1 MDDHFIVIKETSLY
15 YNEMYIYSRASTN
28 YPVRSRTRGISRNL
42 EESRGIYQ
50 LRFRHSCQPK
60 SFIPVTDT
68 SLELKLSEQTH
79 TGTLPVSL
87 FGKLTSDHSPVD
99 GASIIITGTGEG
111 KQFSVTT
118 NQFGSYGSQ
127 VSLGPGTHKIE
138 AYFAGDSDHTSS
150 SATRVVTV
158 K

>member
-1 MDDHFIVIKETSLY
+1 MVQKPIATSVIAAVTVAGTLMLAILATIS
-15 YNEMYIYSRASTN
+15 STN
-28 YPVRSRTRGISRNL
+28 QAFAEAKPTILSLGS
-42 EESRGIYQ
+42 S
-50 LRFRHSCQPK
+50 P
-60 SFIPVTDT
+60 T
-68 SLELKLSEQTH
+68 SGHVGAQ

-99 GASIIITGTGEG
+99 GASIMINGTGEG

-118 NQFGSYGSQ
+118 NQFGSYRTFID
-127 VSLGPGTHKIE
+127 LGPGTHKIE

-150 SATRVVTV
+150 SAIRVVSV

>member
-1 MDDHFIVIKETSLY
+1 MVQKPIAISLIAVVAIAGIL
-15 YNEMYIYSRASTN
+15 MLATISSTN
-28 YPVRSRTRGISRNL
+28 QALAQAKPTILSLGS
-42 EESRGIYQ
+42 S
-50 LRFRHSCQPK
+50 P
-60 SFIPVTDT
+60 T
-68 SLELKLSEQTH
+68 SGHVGTH

-87 FGKLTSDHSPVD
+87 FGKLTSDHSPVG

-118 NQFGSYGSQ
+118 NQFGSYST
-127 VSLGPGTHKIE
+127 STDLGIGTHKIE

-158 K
+158 KF

>member
-1 MDDHFIVIKETSLY
+1 MVQKPIAISVIAAVTVAGILMLAILAAIS
-15 YNEMYIYSRASTN
+15 STN
-28 YPVRSRTRGISRNL
+28 QAFAQAKPTILSLGS
-42 EESRGIYQ
+42 S
-50 LRFRHSCQPK
+50 P
-60 SFIPVTDT
+60 T
-68 SLELKLSEQTH
+68 SGHVGAH
-79 TGTLPVSL
+79 TGTLLVSL

-127 VSLGPGTHKIE
+127 VSLGPGTHIIK
-138 AYFAGDSDHTSS
+138 AHFAGDSDHTSS